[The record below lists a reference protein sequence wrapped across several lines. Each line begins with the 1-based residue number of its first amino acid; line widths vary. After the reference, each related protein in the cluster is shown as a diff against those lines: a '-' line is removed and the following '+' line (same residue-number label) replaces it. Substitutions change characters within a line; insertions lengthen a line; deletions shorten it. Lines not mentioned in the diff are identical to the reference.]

1 MNIVISTGLALLLP
15 WGCGTLW
22 LCACPIYRSGTGF
35 WPMVLG
41 YGYLLGI
48 LAATVLLRM
57 MDRFAIPL
65 NFTGPA
71 IILIVV
77 TTWIGW
83 QRRHFL
89 SSLRFNPTTEQPA
102 SFWIKTLWVLLLI
115 WLAVRW
121 INLALEV
128 LWLPMYPWDAWSTW
142 MVRPQAWL
150 EWKQLVPFSDAE
162 SWLADT
168 TGRIYHIE
176 GWQYPLTVS
185 LIALWSALASGQW
198 HEAAVNSA
206 WWGCGLAL
214 ALGFYGQARLWGA
227 TALTALI
234 FTWLLLSL
242 PLLNAHIA
250 LAGYADLWLATV
262 FGLAAISFMQWVRLR
277 EVRQG
282 ILALGLG
289 LFCPTI
295 KLEGIIWALLLL
307 IAALAVALPKR
318 YVAGLASVIV
328 VAIIALLAAGGWTTT
343 IPGLGELQ
351 ITAHLIRIPG
361 LGQLPLVYWNNWSAV
376 IDSGFMLDNWHVF
389 FYPVPLTFLLA
400 LWRIVDE
407 KRADLIITT
416 GFITLLL
423 SAFFVLFFCTAAG
436 QWAKDFTSINRIMLH
451 LVPAILFWMLTV
463 FIPPGSSNQPAGLI
477 PAGSVPR

>member
-1 MNIVISTGLALLLP
+1 MI
-15 WGCGTLW
+15 
-22 LCACPIYRSGTGF
+22 
-35 WPMVLG
+35 LG
-41 YGYLLGI
+41 YGYLLGM
-48 LAATVLLRM
+48 LVATLLLRM

-65 NFTGPA
+65 NFAGPA
-71 IILIVV
+71 IVLITV
-77 TTWIGW
+77 TAWIGRR
-83 QRRHFL
+83 RRHFL
-89 SSLRFNPTTEQPA
+89 SSLRFNPATEQST

-115 WLAVRW
+115 WLAVRL

-128 LWLPMYPWDAWSTW
+128 LWLPVYPWDAWSTW

-150 EWKQLVPFSDAE
+150 EWKQLMPFSDAE

-168 TGRIYHIE
+168 TGRVYHIE
-176 GWQYPLTVS
+176 GWQYPLTVP

-206 WWGCGLAL
+206 WWVCSLAL

-250 LAGYADLWLATV
+250 LAGYADLWLAAV
-262 FGLAAISFMQWVRLR
+262 FGLAAISFMQWVRFR
-277 EVRQG
+277 EVQQG

-295 KLEGIIWALLLL
+295 KLEGTVWALLLL
-307 IAALAVALPKR
+307 ITALAVALPKR
-318 YVAGLASVIV
+318 YLAGLASVIV
-328 VAIIALLAAGGWTTT
+328 VAIIALSAAGGWTTT

-361 LGQLPLVYWNNWSAV
+361 LGQFPLMYWNNWSAV
-376 IDSGFMLDNWHVF
+376 VDSGFMLDNWHLL
-389 FYPVPLTFLLA
+389 FYLLPIAFLVA
-400 LWRIVDE
+400 LWQISQR
-407 KRADLIITT
+407 KRMDLLTNT
-416 GFITLLL
+416 GLITLLL
-423 SAFFVLFFCTAAG
+423 LAFVVIFFCTSAG
-436 QWAKDFTSINRIMLH
+436 QWAKDFTSLNRIMLH

-463 FIPPGSSNQPAGLI
+463 FIPPRQLNQPDGLI
-477 PAGSVPR
+477 PADSVRR